1 MRRKKGFSLLEI
13 ILSVAV
19 LSILS
24 VFVVKMFLLA
34 STLNDRAEALDESV
48 VLAEQLLQRA
58 RAAGDIEGLMADE
71 GVERGTVMGDELQ
84 LMYDRTLKTT
94 AQKADAYYIASV
106 TIEPVVGGGTAYKVA
121 VQAIAERE
129 ERDAYVLESKTYE

>member
-1 MRRKKGFSLLEI
+1 MKRKKGFSLIEI

-24 VFVVKMFLLA
+24 IFVVKMFLLA

-58 RAAGDIEGLMADE
+58 RAAGDIENLMADE
-71 GVERGTVMGDELQ
+71 ALGRGTVAGNELQ
-84 LMYDRTLKTT
+84 LMYDQMLKTT
-94 AQKADAYYIASV
+94 AQKSDAYYIAAV
-106 TIEPVVGGGTAYKVA
+106 TIESVAGDGTAYKVA
-121 VQAIAERE
+121 VQSTAERE